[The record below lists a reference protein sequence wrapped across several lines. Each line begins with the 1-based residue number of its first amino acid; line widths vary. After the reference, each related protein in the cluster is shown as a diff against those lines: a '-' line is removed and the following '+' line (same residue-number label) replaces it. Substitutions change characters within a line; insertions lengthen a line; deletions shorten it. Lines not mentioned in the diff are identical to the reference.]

1 MYSSSHKSTSWRLPT
16 IGKRGVKPTPQE
28 KPIHHKTEKNAN
40 QFVCAL
46 QIPFEF
52 VCALRTRDGGT
63 ERFGTRLRNCKGIA
77 DPRSPP
83 RASFQ
88 TPATSLSCEHPFQP
102 VRHSISRYQRPYTVT
117 QRPHGY
123 FDYAANSP
131 RFYRY
136 RVIDQQYTKQSEI
149 DQSRGWTKIV
159 ASLLYF
165 LVLGIPA

>member
-1 MYSSSHKSTSWRLPT
+1 MTVTYDREERGKANATGKANSSQDGKERQPIRLCSS
-16 IGKRGVKPTPQE
+16 
-28 KPIHHKTEKNAN
+28 NS
-40 QFVCAL
+40 
-46 QIPFEF
+46 FEF
-52 VCALRTRDGGT
+52 MCALRTRDGGT

-83 RASFQ
+83 RESFQ

-117 QRPHGY
+117 QRPHGF

-149 DQSRGWTKIV
+149 DQSRWWTKIV